1 MVSLFILKSR
11 VRGVFLFGFLSF
23 FFLVKIQIVV
33 GELCA
38 MAYGFI
44 LADWL
49 RWRGGCVLKI
59 AV

>member
-38 MAYGFI
+38 MGSF
-44 LADWL
+44 WL
-49 RWRGGCVLKI
+49 TGCAGGVG
-59 AV
+59 AF